1 MGFESQND
9 WYLSALLGKMGI
21 NPNPDYKLSPVYRKA
36 WAMTEAGRLLGEDVT
51 QWEALLIK
59 EVARLADIPKVLEQ
73 FRAAD
78 QKRLREDPRYQAVL
92 AAQNEIDNALT
103 ARLTAIAP

>member
-36 WAMTEAGRLLGEDVT
+36 WAMTESGRLLGEDVT
-51 QWEALLIK
+51 QWEALLNK
-59 EVARLADIPKVLEQ
+59 EVARLEKNRQE
-73 FRAAD
+73 FEKE
-78 QKRLREDPRYQAVL
+78 QKRLQNDPGHR
-92 AAQNEIDNALT
+92 ALIVAEALIRDALVSKAT
-103 ARLTAIAP
+103 Q